1 MYDQVL
7 MVDARTYDR
16 TGYLTST
23 TRYTVIDNQSLAEE
37 IAEDL
42 AFECMDELNE
52 EVRNSDLDDFMNE
65 EYTEADMHKRY
76 VGDEDFPE
84 LKYITI
90 ADKDVP
96 DFMRVVV
103 EITPSTLIKTGWW
116 VMTTREEP
124 RWTFL
129 LGMAFALAVLF
140 GNLHRIIIAAAW
152 AYSKIKDANRKG

>member
-1 MYDQVL
+1 MTNRVL

-16 TGYLTST
+16 TGYMTST
-23 TRYTVIDNQSLAEE
+23 TRYTVVENQSLVEE

-103 EITPSTLIKTGWW
+103 EITPSTLIKE
-116 VMTTREEP
+116 RDDYFSLKSF
-124 RWTFL
+124 RDRL
-129 LGMAFALAVLF
+129 D
-140 GNLHRIIIAAAW
+140 
-152 AYSKIKDANRKG
+152 K

>member
-23 TRYTVIDNQSLAEE
+23 TRYTVIDNQSLAED

-52 EVRNSDLDDFMNE
+52 EVRSNIYDDFMNE

-76 VGDEDFPE
+76 IGDEDFQE

-90 ADKDVP
+90 ADKDVIEM
-96 DFMRVVV
+96 FRVVV
-103 EITPSTLIKTGWW
+103 EITPSTLIKE
-116 VMTTREEP
+116 RDDYFSLKSL
-124 RWTFL
+124 RD
-129 LGMAFALAVLF
+129 
-140 GNLHRIIIAAAW
+140 
-152 AYSKIKDANRKG
+152 YK

>member
-1 MYDQVL
+1 MYNQVL
-7 MVDARTYDR
+7 MIDARTYDR
-16 TGYLTST
+16 TGYMTSA

-52 EVRNSDLDDFMNE
+52 EVRNSDFDDFMNE

-103 EITPSTLIKTGWW
+103 EITPSTLIKE
-116 VMTTREEP
+116 RDDYFSLKSF
-124 RWTFL
+124 RD
-129 LGMAFALAVLF
+129 
-140 GNLHRIIIAAAW
+140 
-152 AYSKIKDANRKG
+152 YK

>member
-1 MYDQVL
+1 MEVQPMYNQVL
-7 MVDARTYDR
+7 MIDARTYDR
-16 TGYLTST
+16 TGYMTST
-23 TRYTVIDNQSLAEE
+23 TRYTVIDDQSLAEE

-76 VGDEDFPE
+76 IGDEDFPE

-103 EITPSTLIKTGWW
+103 EITPSTLIKE
-116 VMTTREEP
+116 RDDYFSLKSF
-124 RWTFL
+124 RDRL
-129 LGMAFALAVLF
+129 D
-140 GNLHRIIIAAAW
+140 
-152 AYSKIKDANRKG
+152 K

>member
-1 MYDQVL
+1 MYNQVL
-7 MVDARTYDR
+7 MIDARTYDR

-23 TRYTVIDNQSLAEE
+23 TRYTVVDNQSLAED

-103 EITPSTLIKTGWW
+103 EITPSTLIKE
-116 VMTTREEP
+116 RDDYFSLKSF
-124 RWTFL
+124 RD
-129 LGMAFALAVLF
+129 
-140 GNLHRIIIAAAW
+140 
-152 AYSKIKDANRKG
+152 YK

>member
-1 MYDQVL
+1 

-23 TRYTVIDNQSLAEE
+23 TRYTVIDNQSLAED

-76 VGDEDFPE
+76 IGDENYPE

-103 EITPSTLIKTGWW
+103 EITPSTLIKQ
-116 VMTTREEP
+116 RDDYFSLKSFRDRLDKQELQ
-124 RWTFL
+124 FL
-129 LGMAFALAVLF
+129 VQ
-140 GNLHRIIIAAAW
+140 
-152 AYSKIKDANRKG
+152 KTV

>member
-1 MYDQVL
+1 MYNQVL
-7 MVDARTYDR
+7 MIDARTYDR

-23 TRYTVIDNQSLAEE
+23 TRYTVVDNQSLAEE

-52 EVRNSDLDDFMNE
+52 EVRNSDFDDFMNE
-65 EYTEADMHKRY
+65 EYTEADMHRRY
-76 VGDEDFPE
+76 IGDEDFPE

-103 EITPSTLIKTGWW
+103 EITPSTLIKE
-116 VMTTREEP
+116 RDDYFSLKSF
-124 RWTFL
+124 RDRL
-129 LGMAFALAVLF
+129 D
-140 GNLHRIIIAAAW
+140 
-152 AYSKIKDANRKG
+152 K

>member
-1 MYDQVL
+1 MTNRVL

-16 TGYLTST
+16 TGYMTST
-23 TRYTVIDNQSLAEE
+23 TRYTVIDDQSLAEE

-52 EVRNSDLDDFMNE
+52 EVRNSDFDDFMNE

-76 VGDEDFPE
+76 IGDEDFPE

-103 EITPSTLIKTGWW
+103 EITPSTLIKE
-116 VMTTREEP
+116 RDDYFSLKSF
-124 RWTFL
+124 RDRL
-129 LGMAFALAVLF
+129 D
-140 GNLHRIIIAAAW
+140 
-152 AYSKIKDANRKG
+152 K

>member
-1 MYDQVL
+1 MEVQPMYYNQVL
-7 MVDARTYDR
+7 MIDARTYDR
-16 TGYLTST
+16 TGYMTTT
-23 TRYTVIDNQSLAEE
+23 TRYTVIDNQSLAED

-52 EVRNSDLDDFMNE
+52 EVRNSDFDDFMNE

-76 VGDEDFPE
+76 IGDEDFPE

-103 EITPSTLIKTGWW
+103 EITPSTLIKE
-116 VMTTREEP
+116 RDDYFSLKSF
-124 RWTFL
+124 RD
-129 LGMAFALAVLF
+129 
-140 GNLHRIIIAAAW
+140 
-152 AYSKIKDANRKG
+152 YK

>member
-1 MYDQVL
+1 MEVQPMYNQVL
-7 MVDARTYDR
+7 MIDARTYDR
-16 TGYLTST
+16 TGYMTST

-52 EVRNSDLDDFMNE
+52 EVRNSDFDDFMNE

-103 EITPSTLIKTGWW
+103 EITPSTLIKE
-116 VMTTREEP
+116 RDDYFSLKSF
-124 RWTFL
+124 RD
-129 LGMAFALAVLF
+129 
-140 GNLHRIIIAAAW
+140 
-152 AYSKIKDANRKG
+152 YK

>member
-1 MYDQVL
+1 MYYNQVL
-7 MVDARTYDR
+7 MIDARTYDR
-16 TGYLTST
+16 TGYMTST
-23 TRYTVIDNQSLAEE
+23 TRYTVIDDQSLAED

-52 EVRNSDLDDFMNE
+52 EVRNSDFDDFMNE

-103 EITPSTLIKTGWW
+103 EITPSTLIKE
-116 VMTTREEP
+116 RDDYFSLKSF
-124 RWTFL
+124 RDRL
-129 LGMAFALAVLF
+129 D
-140 GNLHRIIIAAAW
+140 
-152 AYSKIKDANRKG
+152 K

>member
-1 MYDQVL
+1 MYNQVL
-7 MVDARTYDR
+7 MIDARTYDR
-16 TGYLTST
+16 TGYMTST
-23 TRYTVIDNQSLAEE
+23 TRYTIIDDQSLAEE

-52 EVRNSDLDDFMNE
+52 EVRSNVYADDFTNE

-76 VGDEDFPE
+76 IGDEDFPE

-103 EITPSTLIKTGWW
+103 EITPSTLIKE
-116 VMTTREEP
+116 RDDYFSLKSF
-124 RWTFL
+124 RD
-129 LGMAFALAVLF
+129 
-140 GNLHRIIIAAAW
+140 
-152 AYSKIKDANRKG
+152 YK

>member
-1 MYDQVL
+1 MYDRVL

-16 TGYLTST
+16 TGYMTST
-23 TRYTVIDNQSLAEE
+23 TRYTVIDDQSLAEE

-42 AFECMDELNE
+42 AFECMKELNYQIRSN
-52 EVRNSDLDDFMNE
+52 VYADDFTNE

-103 EITPSTLIKTGWW
+103 EITPSTLIKE
-116 VMTTREEP
+116 RDDYFSLKSF
-124 RWTFL
+124 RD
-129 LGMAFALAVLF
+129 
-140 GNLHRIIIAAAW
+140 
-152 AYSKIKDANRKG
+152 YK

>member
-1 MYDQVL
+1 MYNQVL
-7 MVDARTYDR
+7 MIDARTYDR
-16 TGYLTST
+16 TGYMTST
-23 TRYTVIDNQSLAEE
+23 TRYTVVDNQSLAEE

-52 EVRNSDLDDFMNE
+52 EVRNSDFDDFMNE

-103 EITPSTLIKTGWW
+103 EITPSTLIKE
-116 VMTTREEP
+116 RDDYFSLKSF
-124 RWTFL
+124 RD
-129 LGMAFALAVLF
+129 
-140 GNLHRIIIAAAW
+140 
-152 AYSKIKDANRKG
+152 YK

>member
-1 MYDQVL
+1 MYNQVL

-16 TGYLTST
+16 TGYMTST
-23 TRYTVIDNQSLAEE
+23 TRYTVVDNQSLAEE

-52 EVRNSDLDDFMNE
+52 EVRNSNFDDFMNE

-76 VGDEDFPE
+76 IGDEDFPE

-103 EITPSTLIKTGWW
+103 EITPSTLIKE
-116 VMTTREEP
+116 RDDYFSLKSF
-124 RWTFL
+124 RDRL
-129 LGMAFALAVLF
+129 D
-140 GNLHRIIIAAAW
+140 
-152 AYSKIKDANRKG
+152 K

>member
-1 MYDQVL
+1 MYNQVL
-7 MVDARTYDR
+7 MIDARTYDR

-23 TRYTVIDNQSLAEE
+23 TRYTVVDNQSLAEE

-52 EVRNSDLDDFMNE
+52 EVRNSDLDDFMNK

-76 VGDEDFPE
+76 IGDEDFPE

-103 EITPSTLIKTGWW
+103 EITPSTLIKE
-116 VMTTREEP
+116 RDDYFSLKSF
-124 RWTFL
+124 RD
-129 LGMAFALAVLF
+129 
-140 GNLHRIIIAAAW
+140 
-152 AYSKIKDANRKG
+152 YK

>member
-1 MYDQVL
+1 MYNQVL
-7 MVDARTYDR
+7 MIEARTYDR
-16 TGYLTST
+16 TGYMTST
-23 TRYTVIDNQSLAEE
+23 TRYTVVDNQSLAEE

-52 EVRNSDLDDFMNE
+52 EVRNSDFDDFMNE

-103 EITPSTLIKTGWW
+103 EITPSTLIKE
-116 VMTTREEP
+116 RDDYFSLKSF
-124 RWTFL
+124 RD
-129 LGMAFALAVLF
+129 
-140 GNLHRIIIAAAW
+140 
-152 AYSKIKDANRKG
+152 YK

>member
-1 MYDQVL
+1 MYNQVL
-7 MVDARTYDR
+7 MIEARIYDR
-16 TGYLTST
+16 TGYMTST
-23 TRYTVIDNQSLAEE
+23 TRYTVIDDQSLAEE

-42 AFECMDELNE
+42 AFECMEELNE
-52 EVRNSDLDDFMNE
+52 EVRNSDFDDFMDE

-103 EITPSTLIKTGWW
+103 EITPSTLIKE
-116 VMTTREEP
+116 RDDY
-124 RWTFL
+124 FL
-129 LGMAFALAVLF
+129 LKSFRDRLD
-140 GNLHRIIIAAAW
+140 
-152 AYSKIKDANRKG
+152 K

>member
-1 MYDQVL
+1 MYYNQVL
-7 MVDARTYDR
+7 MIDARTYDR
-16 TGYLTST
+16 TGYMTST
-23 TRYTVIDNQSLAEE
+23 TRYTVIDDQSLAEE

-42 AFECMDELNE
+42 VFDCMDELNE
-52 EVRNSDLDDFMNE
+52 EVRNSDFDDFMNE

-103 EITPSTLIKTGWW
+103 EITPSTLIKE
-116 VMTTREEP
+116 RDDYFSLKSFRDRLDKQE
-124 RWTFL
+124 RQFL
-129 LGMAFALAVLF
+129 V
-140 GNLHRIIIAAAW
+140 
-152 AYSKIKDANRKG
+152 

>member
-1 MYDQVL
+1 MYNQVL
-7 MVDARTYDR
+7 MIEARTYDR

-23 TRYTVIDNQSLAEE
+23 TRYTVVDDQSLAEE

-42 AFECMDELNE
+42 AFECMDELNYQIRSN
-52 EVRNSDLDDFMNE
+52 VYADDFMNE

-76 VGDEDFPE
+76 IGDEDFPE

-103 EITPSTLIKTGWW
+103 EITPSTLIKE
-116 VMTTREEP
+116 RDDYFSLKSF
-124 RWTFL
+124 RD
-129 LGMAFALAVLF
+129 
-140 GNLHRIIIAAAW
+140 
-152 AYSKIKDANRKG
+152 YK

>member
-1 MYDQVL
+1 MEVQPMYNQVL
-7 MVDARTYDR
+7 MVDARIYDR
-16 TGYLTST
+16 TGYMTST
-23 TRYTVIDNQSLAEE
+23 TRYTVVDNQSLAEE

-52 EVRNSDLDDFMNE
+52 EVRNSDFDDFMNE

-76 VGDEDFPE
+76 IGDEDFPE

-103 EITPSTLIKTGWW
+103 EITPSTLIKE
-116 VMTTREEP
+116 RDDYFSLKSF
-124 RWTFL
+124 RD
-129 LGMAFALAVLF
+129 
-140 GNLHRIIIAAAW
+140 
-152 AYSKIKDANRKG
+152 YK

>member
-1 MYDQVL
+1 MYYNQVL
-7 MVDARTYDR
+7 MIDARTYDR
-16 TGYLTST
+16 TGYMTST
-23 TRYTVIDNQSLAEE
+23 TRYTVVDNQSLAEE

-52 EVRNSDLDDFMNE
+52 EVRNSDFDDFTNE

-76 VGDEDFPE
+76 IGDEDFPE

-103 EITPSTLIKTGWW
+103 EITPSTLIKE
-116 VMTTREEP
+116 RDDYFSLKSF
-124 RWTFL
+124 RDRL
-129 LGMAFALAVLF
+129 D
-140 GNLHRIIIAAAW
+140 
-152 AYSKIKDANRKG
+152 K

>member
-1 MYDQVL
+1 MINGGAVMTNRVL

-16 TGYLTST
+16 TGYMTST
-23 TRYTVIDNQSLAEE
+23 TRYTVVDNQSLAED

-103 EITPSTLIKTGWW
+103 EITPSTLIKE
-116 VMTTREEP
+116 RDDYFSLKSF
-124 RWTFL
+124 RD
-129 LGMAFALAVLF
+129 
-140 GNLHRIIIAAAW
+140 
-152 AYSKIKDANRKG
+152 YK

>member
-1 MYDQVL
+1 MEVQPMYYNQVL
-7 MVDARTYDR
+7 MIDARTYDR

-23 TRYTVIDNQSLAEE
+23 TRYTVIDDQSLAEE

-103 EITPSTLIKTGWW
+103 EITPSTLIKE
-116 VMTTREEP
+116 RDDYFSLKSF
-124 RWTFL
+124 RDRL
-129 LGMAFALAVLF
+129 D
-140 GNLHRIIIAAAW
+140 
-152 AYSKIKDANRKG
+152 K

>member
-1 MYDQVL
+1 MYYNQVL
-7 MVDARTYDR
+7 MIDARTYDR
-16 TGYLTST
+16 TGYMTST
-23 TRYTVIDNQSLAEE
+23 TRYTVIDDQSLAEE

-42 AFECMDELNE
+42 VFECMDELNE
-52 EVRNSDLDDFMNE
+52 EVRNSDFDDFMNE

-103 EITPSTLIKTGWW
+103 EITPSTLIKE
-116 VMTTREEP
+116 RDDYFSLKSF
-124 RWTFL
+124 RDRL
-129 LGMAFALAVLF
+129 D
-140 GNLHRIIIAAAW
+140 
-152 AYSKIKDANRKG
+152 K

>member
-1 MYDQVL
+1 MYNQVL

-16 TGYLTST
+16 TGYMTST

-103 EITPSTLIKTGWW
+103 EITPSTLIKE
-116 VMTTREEP
+116 RDDYFSLKSF
-124 RWTFL
+124 RDRL
-129 LGMAFALAVLF
+129 D
-140 GNLHRIIIAAAW
+140 
-152 AYSKIKDANRKG
+152 K

>member
-1 MYDQVL
+1 MYNQVL
-7 MVDARTYDR
+7 MIDARTYDR

-23 TRYTVIDNQSLAEE
+23 TRYTVVDNQSLAEE

-52 EVRNSDLDDFMNE
+52 EVRNSDLDDFMDE

-76 VGDEDFPE
+76 IGDEDFPE

-103 EITPSTLIKTGWW
+103 EITPSTLIKE
-116 VMTTREEP
+116 RDDY
-124 RWTFL
+124 FL
-129 LGMAFALAVLF
+129 LKSFRDRLD
-140 GNLHRIIIAAAW
+140 
-152 AYSKIKDANRKG
+152 K

>member
-1 MYDQVL
+1 MYNQVL
-7 MVDARTYDR
+7 MIDARTYDR
-16 TGYLTST
+16 TGYMTST
-23 TRYTVIDNQSLAEE
+23 TRYTVVDNQSLAEE

-42 AFECMDELNE
+42 AFDCMDELNE
-52 EVRNSDLDDFMNE
+52 EVRNSDFDDFMNE

-103 EITPSTLIKTGWW
+103 EITPSTLIKE
-116 VMTTREEP
+116 RDDYFSLKSF
-124 RWTFL
+124 RDRL
-129 LGMAFALAVLF
+129 D
-140 GNLHRIIIAAAW
+140 
-152 AYSKIKDANRKG
+152 K